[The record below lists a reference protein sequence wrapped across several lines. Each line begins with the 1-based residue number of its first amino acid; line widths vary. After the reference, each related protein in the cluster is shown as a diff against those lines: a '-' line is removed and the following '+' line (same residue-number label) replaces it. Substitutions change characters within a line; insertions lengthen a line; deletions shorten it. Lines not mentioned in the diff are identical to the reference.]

1 MTTVSKP
8 ETTIPVS
15 LVPVSTPS
23 WVNVDAVLSE
33 EPDPTGET
41 AEEVTETV
49 SLDET
54 PRKRRRRQHKKKN
67 KKKQDIHTAAPAS
80 QSSYAEED
88 EQATVEDYVEENEE
102 PATEVPLRQPF
113 QRIIFDEDG
122 QACEVLL
129 RTGLQVNRRQQK
141 RLATSNYKW
150 SDAAEFA
157 SAATVLPV
165 VAGQKRSRPEHLGR
179 TSAVEAAAP
188 KNLEVRVHRF
198 PNDYSTVVNYWY
210 TTLEWLDKNAY
221 EAQRSAQYVDP
232 EEVAGALDEFST
244 ALEADLEL
252 LRQATPLNAADAD
265 EDTSEPGAE
274 TGSLES

>member
-1 MTTVSKP
+1 MSAEVSQ
-8 ETTIPVS
+8 
-15 LVPVSTPS
+15 
-23 WVNVDAVLSE
+23 DAVLSE
-33 EPDPTGET
+33 EPDPTRET
-41 AEEVTETV
+41 AEEVTENV

-67 KKKQDIHTAAPAS
+67 KKNQGILTAATPAS

-88 EQATVEDYVEENEE
+88 EQATLEDYVEEE
-102 PATEVPLRQPF
+102 PAKGLPLRQPF

-129 RTGLQVNRRQQK
+129 RTGLQAQVNRRQQK

-150 SDAAEFA
+150 SDAAELA
-157 SAATVLPV
+157 SATTVLPV
-165 VAGQKRSRPEHLGR
+165 VAGQKRSRPEHIGR
-179 TSAVEAAAP
+179 GSAVAAVTAP

-221 EAQRSAQYVDP
+221 EAQKSAQYVDP

-252 LRQATPLNAADAD
+252 LRQATPMNAADGD
-265 EDTSEPGAE
+265 EDNSEPCAE
-274 TGSLES
+274 AGSLES